1 MSFIN
6 SIISNVTNPQSI
18 AQEAQDLASNETANS
33 ITAIP
38 SHLLQRAIQT
48 CETKTELVVYLTII
62 RFSLGFNRDSCTLS
76 RRFIASWTGLKF
88 QNVGRGVEGLIAKGL
103 IQKLPESSGKYGDRL
118 KVITER
124 NQNDYKE

>member
-38 SHLLQRAIQT
+38 SHLLQRAIQM

-76 RRFIASWTGLKF
+76 SK
-88 QNVGRGVEGLIAKGL
+88 
-103 IQKLPESSGKYGDRL
+103 SSVSKTFL
-118 KVITER
+118 
-124 NQNDYKE
+124 NHLL